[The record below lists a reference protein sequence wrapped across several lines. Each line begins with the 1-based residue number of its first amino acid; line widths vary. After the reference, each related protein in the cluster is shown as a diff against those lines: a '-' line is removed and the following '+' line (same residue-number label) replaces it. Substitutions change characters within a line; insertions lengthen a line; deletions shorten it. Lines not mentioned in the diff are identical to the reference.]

1 MIPRPVKSSC
11 TGQVGCARKLARLA
25 LLVPGR
31 SMATHALLIS
41 LAVTAVA
48 VGVAAG
54 AAAAPVA
61 VDIDWGSTL
70 MQTET
75 GAPPLSLQPRGRNLG
90 PLSQGFQAG
99 RKAIRTRHINGMDVR
114 NKRPKGSSEPLN
126 PLSLSLPASNLIPV
140 ALSAVTTT
148 FPSRVKFSAVKT
160 KANYLSAC
168 FSTSRPTPVL

>member
-1 MIPRPVKSSC
+1 
-11 TGQVGCARKLARLA
+11 
-25 LLVPGR
+25 
-31 SMATHALLIS
+31 MATHALLIS

-90 PLSQGFQAG
+90 PLLARDFKRVG
-99 RKAIRTRHINGMDVR
+99 RQ
-114 NKRPKGSSEPLN
+114 SEHV
-126 PLSLSLPASNLIPV
+126 I
-140 ALSAVTTT
+140 
-148 FPSRVKFSAVKT
+148 
-160 KANYLSAC
+160 
-168 FSTSRPTPVL
+168 